1 MSNLLLHIKD
11 AYYFEVPKVLWK
23 SNRQSAGDFPDW
35 IVRNDHD
42 FQGVEATSVINS
54 LREIGVDVSDGLKS
68 QWEAWQ
74 QKPNN
79 FGRPLDVFLEMEADA
94 IANRAA
100 KWAKKNA
107 PGSNNPLKAY
117 LASQQADEPLG
128 WFAELRQ
135 DSKFRDS
142 WESIKKEHNSA
153 QYVSQYVSGEGSK
166 WSSSKIQEYNDALSG
181 KILIPQ
187 PFGGKLRN
195 AYEPESGFC
204 LSKYMVIEL
213 AVAMLLIGIFA
224 WLGKRIQGGAVPKGR
239 AWNFLE
245 GLIEYVRKQVFEP
258 AMGLEDSRR
267 FMPLL
272 ATLFVFI
279 FGLNLAGMVPFLGSP
294 TASLACT
301 AALALVVFAVGLI
314 FGVRAMGPM
323 GYLKNLVP
331 EMGLPPVLAIC
342 IVPILWVIEF
352 VSLFMKHGILAL
364 RLLANVVAGHAV
376 LLGLMGLAVGAS
388 SLYMGS
394 NLAVWTPLGL
404 VTALSM
410 IAMSLLELF
419 IAFLQ
424 AAMFTFLAGL
434 FISSSIH
441 HH

>member
-23 SNRQSAGDFPDW
+23 SNRKSAADFPDW
-35 IVRNDHD
+35 IVRNDSD
-42 FQGVEATSVINS
+42 FQSQEATSVINS
-54 LREIGVDVSDGLKS
+54 LREIGVDVSNGLKS

-74 QKPNN
+74 HQSKN
-79 FGRPLDVFLEMEADA
+79 FGRPIDVYLEMEADA
-94 IANRAA
+94 IAARAA

-107 PGSNNPLKAY
+107 PSSENPLKAY
-117 LASQQADEPLG
+117 LASQQSDEPLG

-135 DSKFRDS
+135 DPKFKSQWDA
-142 WESIKKEHNSA
+142 IKTEHNST
-153 QYVSQYVSGEGSK
+153 QYVSQYVEVGGSK
-166 WSSSKIQEYNDALSG
+166 WSTAKIQEYNDALSG
-181 KILIPQ
+181 KVLIPQ

-204 LSKYMVIEL
+204 LSKYMIIEL
-213 AVAMLLIGIFA
+213 VVAALLIAAFA
-224 WLGKRIQGGAVPKGR
+224 WLGKKIHAGAVPKGR

-245 GLIEYVRKQVFEP
+245 GLMEYVRKQVFEP

-279 FGLNLAGMVPFLGSP
+279 FGLNLAGMIPFLGAP

-301 AALALVVFAVGLI
+301 AALALVVFVVGLVW
-314 FGVRAMGPM
+314 GVRAMGPV
-323 GYLKNLVP
+323 GYLKNLCP
-331 EMGLPPVLAIC
+331 SMGLPPALAVI
-342 IVPILWVIEF
+342 IVPMLWTIEF

-364 RLLANVVAGHAV
+364 RLLANMVAGHAV
-376 LLGLMGLAVGAS
+376 LLGLMGLAVGSAALYSGAS
-388 SLYMGS
+388 FGL
-394 NLAVWTPLGL
+394 WTPLGL
-404 VTALSM
+404 VTAVSM
-410 IAMSLLELF
+410 VAMSLLELF

>member
-23 SNRQSAGDFPDW
+23 SNRKSAADFPDW
-35 IVRNDHD
+35 IVRNDSD
-42 FQGVEATSVINS
+42 FQSQEATSVINS
-54 LREIGVDVSDGLKS
+54 LREIGVDVSNGLKS

-74 QKPNN
+74 HQSNN
-79 FGRPLDVFLEMEADA
+79 FGRPIDVYLEMEADA
-94 IANRAA
+94 IAARAA

-107 PGSNNPLKAY
+107 PSSENPLKAY
-117 LASQQADEPLG
+117 LASQQSDEPLG

-135 DSKFRDS
+135 DPKFKSQWDA
-142 WESIKKEHNSA
+142 IKTEHNSA
-153 QYVSQYVSGEGSK
+153 QYVSQYVEGGGSK
-166 WSSSKIQEYNDALSG
+166 WSTAKIQEYNDALSG
-181 KILIPQ
+181 KVLIPQ

-204 LSKYMVIEL
+204 LSKYMIIEL
-213 AVAMLLIGIFA
+213 AVALLLIGIFA

-239 AWNFLE
+239 AWNLLE

-258 AMGLEDSRR
+258 AMGVEDSRK

-272 ATLFVFI
+272 ATMFVFI

-314 FGVRAMGPM
+314 FGVRAMGPV

-331 EMGLPPVLAIC
+331 EMGLPPVLAVC

-388 SLYMGS
+388 ALYMGS
-394 NLAVWTPLGL
+394 NLAVWAPLGL
-404 VTALSM
+404 VTAFSM

>member
-23 SNRQSAGDFPDW
+23 SNRKSAADFPDW
-35 IVRNDHD
+35 IVRNDSD
-42 FQGVEATSVINS
+42 FQGQEATSVINS

-74 QKPNN
+74 HQSSN
-79 FGRPLDVFLEMEADA
+79 FGRPIDVYLEMEADA
-94 IANRAA
+94 IAARAA

-107 PGSNNPLKAY
+107 PSSENPLKAY
-117 LASQQADEPLG
+117 LASQQSDEPLG

-135 DSKFRDS
+135 DSKFKSQWDA
-142 WESIKKEHNSA
+142 IKAEHNSSEYVG
-153 QYVSQYVSGEGSK
+153 QYVQGGGST
-166 WSSSKIQEYNDALSG
+166 WSTAKIQEYNDALSG

-204 LSKYMVIEL
+204 LSKYMIIEL
-213 AVAMLLIGIFA
+213 AVALLLVGIFA

-239 AWNFLE
+239 AWNLLE

-258 AMGLEDSRR
+258 AMGVEDSRK

-272 ATLFVFI
+272 ATMFVFI

-331 EMGLPPVLAIC
+331 EMGLPPVLAVC

-388 SLYMGS
+388 ALYMGS
-394 NLAVWTPLGL
+394 SLAVWAPLGL
-404 VTALSM
+404 VTAFSM